1 MISEERKKELNV
13 AATKQQYA
21 TTALVLM
28 TCMNVVLGTLM
39 VSRVIPI
46 WLGMFLSFGM
56 MGLVVFKAN
65 RDLLDEGETLWE
77 SPKDFHKRR
86 REQ

>member
-1 MISEERKKELNV
+1 MISEERKKQLNI
-13 AATKQQYA
+13 AGIKQQYA
-21 TTALVLM
+21 TTALVLI
-28 TCMNVVLGTLM
+28 TCMNVMLGVLM
-39 VSRVIPI
+39 VSRILPV
-46 WLGMFLSFGM
+46 WLGMVLSFGM
-56 MGLVVFKAN
+56 MALVVFKAN

>member
-1 MISEERKKELNV
+1 MISEERKKELKV